1 MEFIIVTGIS
11 GSGKSSCIQVLED
24 IGYFCIDNMPPQLIS
39 NFAEICSESRN
50 DKGEKISKVAI
61 VTDIR
66 GGELFL
72 KLSDSISKLKN
83 TDSTDSADSI
93 NVKVLFLEANKEV
106 LMKRYSETRRK
117 HPLDEV
123 SEGDLSKAID
133 AEIELL
139 SDIRANADYII
150 DSSLLTSTQL
160 KEQIAELFLEKP
172 GDRMILS
179 CMSFGF
185 KYGVPSEADLVFD
198 VRCLPNPFYV
208 PELKHKTG
216 LDCDVRDYVM
226 NSAESVE
233 FENRIYGMIEFLIP
247 LYVREG
253 KSRLVIAFGCTG
265 GKHRSI
271 TFAHRAAAHFREK
284 ECNVREVHRDIEKH

>member
-24 IGYFCIDNMPPQLIS
+24 IDYFCIDNMPPQLIS

-72 KLSDSISKLKN
+72 KLSDSIAKLKN
-83 TDSTDSADSI
+83 TDDF
-93 NVKVLFLEANKEV
+93 NVKVLFLEANKDV

-123 SEGDLSKAID
+123 SGGDLSKAID

-139 SDIRANADYII
+139 SEIRANADYII

-160 KEQIAELFLEKP
+160 KEQIAELFLDKP

-179 CMSFGF
+179 FMSFGF
-185 KYGVPSEADLVFD
+185 KYGVPGEADLVFD

-216 LDCDVRDYVM
+216 LDKDVRDYVM
-226 NSAESVE
+226 NSEQSAE
-233 FENRIYGMIEFLIP
+233 FENKIYDMIEFLIP

-271 TFAHRAAAHFREK
+271 TFAHRAAEHFREK
-284 ECNVREVHRDIEKH
+284 ECNVREVHRDIEKK

>member
-24 IGYFCIDNMPPQLIS
+24 IGFFCIDNMPPQLIS
-39 NFAEICSESRN
+39 NFAEICNEQDER
-50 DKGEKISKVAI
+50 ISKIAI

-72 KLSDSISKLKN
+72 KLADSIAALKN
-83 TDSTDSADSI
+83 TDGIDL
-93 NVKVLFLEANKEV
+93 KVLFLEASKDV

-117 HPLDEV
+117 HPLDEAAG
-123 SEGDLSKAID
+123 GDLSKAID

-139 SDIRANADYII
+139 SDIRARADYII

-160 KEQIAELFLEKP
+160 KEQVAELFLEKP
-172 GDRMILS
+172 SDRMMIS

-185 KYGVPSEADLVFD
+185 KYGVPGEADLVFD

-216 LDCDVRDYVM
+216 LDEDVRGYVM
-226 NSAESVE
+226 NSEQSLT
-233 FENRIYGMIEFLIP
+233 FEQKIYDMVDFLLP

-271 TFAHRAAAHFREK
+271 TFAHRAAEHFRRE
-284 ECNVREVHRDIEKH
+284 NGSVREIHRDIDKH

>member
-1 MEFIIVTGIS
+1 MKFIIVTGLS

-24 IGYFCIDNMPPQLIS
+24 IGFFCIDNMPPQLIS

-50 DKGEKISKVAI
+50 DRGEKISKVAI

-66 GGELFL
+66 GGALFL
-72 KLSDSISKLKN
+72 KLADSVSQLKN
-83 TDSTDSADSI
+83 TDGIDL
-93 NVKVLFLEANKEV
+93 KVLFLEASKDV

-123 SEGDLSKAID
+123 SGGDLSKAID

-139 SDIRANADYII
+139 SDIRAGADYII
-150 DSSLLTSTQL
+150 DSSLLTATQL
-160 KEQIAELFLEKP
+160 KEQVAELFLEKP
-172 GDRMILS
+172 GDRMIIS

-185 KYGVPSEADLVFD
+185 KYGVPGEADLVFD

-216 LDCDVRDYVM
+216 LDRDVRDYVM
-226 NSAESVE
+226 NSEQSLM
-233 FENRIYGMIEFLIP
+233 FEKKIYDMVDFLLP

-271 TFAHRAAAHFREK
+271 TFAHRAAEHFRTDNG
-284 ECNVREVHRDIEKH
+284 NVREVHRDIDKK

>member
-1 MEFIIVTGIS
+1 MEFIIVTGLS

-24 IGYFCIDNMPPQLIS
+24 IGFFCIDNMPPQLIS

-50 DKGEKISKVAI
+50 DRGEKISKVAI

-66 GGELFL
+66 GGALFL
-72 KLSDSISKLKN
+72 KLADSVSQLKN
-83 TDSTDSADSI
+83 TDGIDL
-93 NVKVLFLEANKEV
+93 KVLFLEASKDV

-123 SEGDLSKAID
+123 SGGDLSKAID

-139 SDIRANADYII
+139 SDIRAGADYII
-150 DSSLLTSTQL
+150 DSSLLTATQL
-160 KEQIAELFLEKP
+160 KEQVAELFLEKP
-172 GDRMILS
+172 SDRMIIS

-185 KYGVPSEADLVFD
+185 KYGVPGEADLVFD

-216 LDCDVRDYVM
+216 LDRDVRDYVM
-226 NSAESVE
+226 NSEQSLM
-233 FENRIYGMIEFLIP
+233 FEKKIYDMVDFLLP

-271 TFAHRAAAHFREK
+271 TFAHRAAEHFRTDNG
-284 ECNVREVHRDIEKH
+284 NVREVHRDIDKK

>member
-24 IGYFCIDNMPPQLIS
+24 IGFFCIDNMPPQLIS

-50 DKGEKISKVAI
+50 DRGEKISKVAI

-66 GGELFL
+66 GGALFL
-72 KLSDSISKLKN
+72 KLADSVSQLKN
-83 TDSTDSADSI
+83 TDGIDL
-93 NVKVLFLEANKEV
+93 KVLFLEASKDV

-123 SEGDLSKAID
+123 SGGDLSKAID

-139 SDIRANADYII
+139 SDIRAGADYII
-150 DSSLLTSTQL
+150 DSSLLTATQL
-160 KEQIAELFLEKP
+160 KEQVAELFLEKP
-172 GDRMILS
+172 GDRMIIS

-185 KYGVPSEADLVFD
+185 KYGVPGEADLVFD

-216 LDCDVRDYVM
+216 LDRDVRDYVM
-226 NSAESVE
+226 NSEQSLM
-233 FENRIYGMIEFLIP
+233 FEKKIYDMVDFLLP

-271 TFAHRAAAHFREK
+271 TFAHRAAEHFRTDNG
-284 ECNVREVHRDIEKH
+284 NVREVHRDIDKK

>member
-1 MEFIIVTGIS
+1 MEFIIVTGLS

-24 IGYFCIDNMPPQLIS
+24 IGFFCIDNMPPQLIS

-50 DKGEKISKVAI
+50 DRGEKISKVAI

-66 GGELFL
+66 GGALFL
-72 KLSDSISKLKN
+72 KLADSVSQLKN
-83 TDSTDSADSI
+83 TDGIDL
-93 NVKVLFLEANKEV
+93 KVLFLEASKDV

-123 SEGDLSKAID
+123 SGGDLSKAID

-139 SDIRANADYII
+139 SDIRAGADYII
-150 DSSLLTSTQL
+150 DSSLLTATQL
-160 KEQIAELFLEKP
+160 KEQVAELFLEKP
-172 GDRMILS
+172 GDRMIIS

-185 KYGVPSEADLVFD
+185 KYGVPGEADLVFD

-216 LDCDVRDYVM
+216 LDRYVRDYVM
-226 NSAESVE
+226 NSEQSLM
-233 FENRIYGMIEFLIP
+233 FEKKIYDMVDFLLP

-271 TFAHRAAAHFREK
+271 TFAHRAAEHFRTDNG
-284 ECNVREVHRDIEKH
+284 NVREVHRDIDKK

>member
-24 IGYFCIDNMPPQLIS
+24 IGFFCIDNMPPQLIS
-39 NFAEICSESRN
+39 NFAEICSESRS
-50 DKGEKISKVAI
+50 DSGEKISKVAI

-66 GGELFL
+66 GGALFL
-72 KLSDSISKLKN
+72 KLSDSIAQLKN
-83 TDSTDSADSI
+83 TDGI
-93 NVKVLFLEANKEV
+93 NLKVLFLEASREV

-117 HPLDEV
+117 HPLDDV
-123 SEGDLSKAID
+123 SCGDLSKAID

-139 SDIRANADYII
+139 ADIRANADYII

-172 GDRMILS
+172 GDRMIVS

-185 KYGVPSEADLVFD
+185 KYGVPGEADLVFD

-216 LDCDVRDYVM
+216 LDKEVRDYVM
-226 NSAESVE
+226 DSEQSE
-233 FENRIYGMIEFLIP
+233 LFEKKVYDMVDFLLP
-247 LYVREG
+247 LYLREG

-271 TFAHRAAAHFREK
+271 TFAHLAAEHFRAND
-284 ECNVREVHRDIEKH
+284 CNVREVHRDIDKK